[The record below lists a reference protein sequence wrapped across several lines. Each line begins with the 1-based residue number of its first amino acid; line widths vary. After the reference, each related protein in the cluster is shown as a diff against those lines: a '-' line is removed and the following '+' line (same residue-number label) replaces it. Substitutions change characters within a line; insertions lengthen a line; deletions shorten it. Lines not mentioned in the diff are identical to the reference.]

1 MTTLPE
7 QPEESEESLAIV
19 MDMRD
24 KLLTF
29 IGSSERTSEARDSQV
44 VSLRALIEAVDAKV
58 EAYDEARSV
67 QFDALH
73 EFIKGV
79 DAKMEAHGKVVDAIS
94 RTSEATEA
102 VIHTVNQGLA
112 EWMTKLESFEG
123 KVDGLQAK
131 FDGMETKFEGVRDDL
146 SLVKGGHARN
156 AMVHN
161 LARIA
166 DGFGFRFIG
175 EVPQDTVLAW
185 ARLARGQGESEGDAE
200 SFRNAD
206 MVINVQDDAGRPGY
220 LAIEAS
226 FTVDSTDVRRAM
238 RNAGYLGSYT
248 GLPAY
253 AAVAG
258 VNVMPDVQVD
268 VDAGEVLF
276 YRIKAGE
283 LQSE

>member
-29 IGSSERTSEARDSQV
+29 IEISERASEASDSHV

-58 EAYDEARSV
+58 EA
-67 QFDALH
+67 
-73 EFIKGV
+73 
-79 DAKMEAHGKVVDAIS
+79 HGKVVDAVS
-94 RTSEATEA
+94 SASEATEA
-102 VIHTVNQGLA
+102 VIHIVNQGLA

-166 DGFGFRFIG
+166 DGFGFRFIA

-185 ARLARGQGESEGDAE
+185 ARLARDQGESEGDAE

-226 FTVDSTDVRRAM
+226 FTVDSTDVWRAM

-258 VNVMPDVQVD
+258 VNVMPDVQVN

-276 YRIKAGE
+276 YRIRAGE